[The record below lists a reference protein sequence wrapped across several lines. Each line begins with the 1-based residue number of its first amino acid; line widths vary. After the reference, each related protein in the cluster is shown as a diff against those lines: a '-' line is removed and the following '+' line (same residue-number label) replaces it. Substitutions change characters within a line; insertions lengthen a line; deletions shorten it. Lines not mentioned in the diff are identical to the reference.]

1 MTIEEARYVLAEFDT
16 RVVSMTPAFAAKG
29 TVAEVAKLLRAPLTE
44 ALTICVWK
52 RKNWSANAPR
62 NGVQQH
68 DRSTTLIFRL
78 VPSQPLLMA
87 PDRQGREYARS
98 LLGLRKEHAL

>member
-44 ALTICVWK
+44 ALTICVMEEEELERQCAK
-52 RKNWSANAPR
+52 ERSATA
-62 NGVQQH
+62 
-68 DRSTTLIFRL
+68 
-78 VPSQPLLMA
+78 
-87 PDRQGREYARS
+87 
-98 LLGLRKEHAL
+98 